1 MAIKLISAFK
11 RYIGLSGDSKPTDD
25 TPVGSTF
32 YETDTGNTYIF
43 DGSSWILR
51 G

>member
-1 MAIKLISAFK
+1 MAVKLIASIK
-11 RYIGLSGDSKPTDD
+11 RYLGLSGDSKPTAD

-32 YETDTGNTYIF
+32 YETDTGSTYIF